1 MHDILLNVRV
11 QVIYYQTPKNELG
24 ITHSTSDKRISIAEA
39 EDILLDRKIEYEEVL
54 KVKYEFVELEIP
66 LKDFENHLITI

>member
-1 MHDILLNVRV
+1 MNDILLNVRV

-24 ITHSTSDKRISIAEA
+24 ITYSTSDKRISIAEA
-39 EDILLDRKIEYEEVL
+39 EEILFDRKIEYEEVL

-66 LKDFENHLITI
+66 LEDFENHLITI